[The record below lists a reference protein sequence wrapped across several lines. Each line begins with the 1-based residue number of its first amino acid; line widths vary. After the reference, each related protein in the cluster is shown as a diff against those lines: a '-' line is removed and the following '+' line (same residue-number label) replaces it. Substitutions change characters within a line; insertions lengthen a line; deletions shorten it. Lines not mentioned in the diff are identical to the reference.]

1 METNHPKS
9 REMKELKARKLELK
23 QEMEQIQGE
32 IESSLREVRHSVA
45 DRARLRYWVDK
56 YPLHLVGSA
65 LLAGFLLAKRGGR
78 RSREN
83 LVEETATVV
92 REPSTNSFSSLLAD
106 EFKKLVTQRAV
117 RYVMQRVEEAI
128 DQHSK
133 KEE

>member
-1 METNHPKS
+1 METNHSKS
-9 REMKELKARKLELK
+9 RDMKELKARKMELK

-45 DRARLRYWVDK
+45 DRTRLRYWVDK

-65 LLAGFLLAKRGGR
+65 LLAGFLLAKRGGA
-78 RSREN
+78 RSLDIRT
-83 LVEETATVV
+83 EETATVV
-92 REPSTNSFSSLLAD
+92 REPSRNSFSSLLAD
-106 EFKKLVTQRAV
+106 ELKKMVTQRAV

-128 DQHSK
+128 DERSK